1 LLVSQNLIFR
11 ENGAKNISDQMK
23 NQSKLCAGEEKG
35 GVDHCYGNYQ
45 IICVFCTHI

>member
-11 ENGAKNISDQMK
+11 ENGAKNIADQMK

-35 GVDHCYGNYQ
+35 GVDHCYGNY
-45 IICVFCTHI
+45 